1 MATAYNPSIVRDGLV
16 LCLDAAN
23 PKSLLKT
30 VEVLVVGGGGGGG
43 VGSNGG
49 GGGGAGGLVYNSQY
63 LVTPGQAYTVTV
75 GAGGAGS
82 VGRGIGSSGSI
93 SLFGNLV
100 AAGGGRGGGQY
111 QDAGVV
117 GGSGGGST
125 YFSAT
130 RAAGASG
137 QGNAGGAGAY
147 ALGRP
152 VNNDQGGGGGGAGEA
167 GSDGP
172 GSSGAGG
179 AGGVGLQFSISGTPT
194 YYAGGGGGSSNDTT
208 SMSVGGLGG
217 GGAGGSTGTLT
228 GVAGTANTGGGG
240 GAGNGGGGNGG
251 AGGSGVVIVRYFGP
265 AQATGGTI
273 TYVGGYT
280 IHTFTSG
287 SSTFTPNASWLDM
300 SGNNLTGTFTNGP
313 IHVSANGGS
322 IAFDG
327 VNDYINIPDTSLLSF
342 TNNAFTFDYWV
353 YFNNTSSQN
362 GIIGKGQ
369 GAWEYAIYAN
379 GTNGLQFYAWNTPG
393 SGVYNTTLTFAA
405 GTWYHHAWAADGA
418 NARLYVDGVL
428 VSTVAKSANTMG
440 DGGNSITI
448 GAGGDSGGLRYLNGR
463 LSNFKIYNRG
473 LSAAE
478 VQQNFNAL
486 RGRYPGNV
494 GSADNPAMSA
504 ADIRASNSSAAN
516 GVYWIKPSGQSTA
529 YQCYCLFNY
538 LGNDWMAVSG
548 LSNGGVRADAN
559 GNSSGLAGLLLV
571 GENTSLATLS
581 GNSTGN
587 SSNVNFTLPKD
598 WINACKPRALR
609 VKSGSQD
616 MTALFNRTGVYVTAP
631 DIWGYYY
638 AINNYDNI
646 PAANGRS
653 YTASTISSWLSTNVT
668 IYNGLTSS
676 GVGALWSGNHHCG
689 WSDGQHMLHGGTNYV
704 YPGSYTGFCL
714 DGTCWNE
721 AGIVWIAGT

>member
-93 SLFGNLV
+93 SLFGNLA

-152 VNNDQGGGGGGAGEA
+152 VNNDQGGGGGGAGAA

-228 GVAGTANTGGGG
+228 GVTGTANTGGGG

-251 AGGSGVVIVRYFGP
+251 AGGSGVVIVRYFG
-265 AQATGGTI
+265 AARATGGTI

-280 IHTFTSG
+280 IHSFTTVG
-287 SSTFTPNASWLDM
+287 STTFTPNATWDDL
-300 SGNNLTGTFTNGP
+300 SGNANSGTFTNGP

-322 IAFDG
+322 IAFNG
-327 VNDYINIPDTSLLSF
+327 TSNYI
-342 TNNAFTFDYWV
+342 TNSTNLFSGRTTTTGAYWV
-353 YFNNTSSQN
+353 YITAYPSGNVGVLHMWNGVSQLAYDTTSGGIPQFWIN
-362 GIIGKGQ
+362 GALIV
-369 GAWEYAIYAN
+369 
-379 GTNGLQFYAWNTPG
+379 
-393 SGVYNTTLTFAA
+393 SGNQLSLN
-405 GTWYHHAWAADGA
+405 TWYYMTWVTDGA
-418 NARLYVDGVL
+418 FARIYTNGVL
-428 VSTVAKSANTMG
+428 VNSGAFTAAIATSAQPMYIFRR
-440 DGGNSITI
+440 S
-448 GAGGDSGGLRYLNGR
+448 DSATYMAGR
-463 LSNFKIYNRG
+463 LSSLSVYNRA

-486 RGRYPGNV
+486 RGRYLENV

-504 ADIRASNSSAAN
+504 ADIRAANPSAAN

-616 MTALFNRTGVYVTAP
+616 MTALFNRTGSYVTAP

-653 YTASTISSWLSTNVT
+653 YTAATISSWLSTNVT
-668 IYNGLTSS
+668 IYNNLTSV
-676 GVGALWSGNHHCG
+676 GVGSLWGGGNYHCG
-689 WSDGQHMLHGGTNYV
+689 WSDGNHMLHGGTNYV
-704 YPGSYTGFCL
+704 YPGPYTGFCL